1 MGQMSYICRHMSKM
15 KKIQAPDTV
24 SQVQEAEAVYMA
36 GKAFKKKIS
45 AGSGFDFA
53 RFFADKINIIEAI
66 KAGISY
72 NLYESLSAY
81 VPLAEADW
89 VQVLG
94 ISSKTLQRYKAAGDH
109 VFSPIHSEKIIE
121 MAEVT
126 YMGNEVFGAEDKFR
140 LWLNAPCFALGGY
153 KPKELLISSYGKEM
167 VLGELTRLHYGIFV

>member
-1 MGQMSYICRHMSKM
+1 MSYICRHMSNM
-15 KKIQAPDTV
+15 KKYT
-24 SQVQEAEAVYMA
+24 SSEAHSELHEAAALYIRVPGP
-36 GKAFKKKIS
+36 GKKES
-45 AGSGFDFA
+45 SGSGFDFA

>member
-1 MGQMSYICRHMSKM
+1 MSYICRHMSGN
-15 KKIQAPDTV
+15 KKYQ
-24 SQVQEAEAVYMA
+24 SSEAANVLHEAAAIYLRKP
-36 GKAFKKKIS
+36 GPKKK
-45 AGSGFDFA
+45 GSSGDGFDFA
-53 RFFADKINIIEAI
+53 RFFADKMKLIEAI
-66 KAGISY
+66 KAGISF
-72 NLYESLSAY
+72 NLYEVFSAY
-81 VPLAEADW
+81 VPLLEADW

-109 VFSPIHSEKIIE
+109 IFSPMHSEKIIE

-126 YMGNEVFGAEDKFR
+126 FMGNEVFGAEDKFR